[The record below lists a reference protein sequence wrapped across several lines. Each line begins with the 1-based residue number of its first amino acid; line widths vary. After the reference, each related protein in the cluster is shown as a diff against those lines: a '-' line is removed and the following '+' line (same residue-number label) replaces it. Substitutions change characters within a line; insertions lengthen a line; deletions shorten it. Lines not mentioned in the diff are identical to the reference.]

1 MGTLEAPPD
10 NSMLPIND
18 DVLNCKLVGPFSIFV
33 QVLVG
38 TLGFS
43 TLIIKRQFER
53 PRRTWLVWSFD
64 VGKQMISGSIMHMC
78 NLLVSTLSG
87 GSSSTAGEDDQSSNP
102 CSWYVLNLTLDCTLG
117 VLFLA
122 GYIRLFE
129 YLAARFKIGGL
140 ESGNYGDP
148 PSWRI
153 WLKQAFLFCASMLCM
168 KLTVVMLVALL
179 PFLLA
184 IGDLILKPVLMTHS
198 PHFEIIFVMA
208 IWPLVL
214 NIFESWVIDQF
225 IKKKHPVHPTS
236 SVSGH
241 VPLETEEYA
250 GGVYGASFEM
260 HDASLSSGSRTLTA
274 GSTRRHAQLS
284 VDMSEFNIGSDSDGE
299 DSIDNRRIGMQKTH
313 GFDTDYHRDPF
324 TLPSPTS
331 APTIAFNNGES
342 HNYTRINAQD
352 DDVKLSNIDG
362 TDKQKE
368 HR

>member
-1 MGTLEAPPD
+1 
-10 NSMLPIND
+10 
-18 DVLNCKLVGPFSIFV
+18 CKLVGPFSIFV

-87 GSSSTAGEDDQSSNP
+87 GSSTSTTTGEDDQSSNP

-153 WLKQAFLFCASMLCM
+153 WLKQASLFCASMLCM
-168 KLTVVMLVALL
+168 KLTVVMLVALM
-179 PFLLA
+179 PFLLV

-225 IKKKHPVHPTS
+225 IKKK
-236 SVSGH
+236 
-241 VPLETEEYA
+241 
-250 GGVYGASFEM
+250 
-260 HDASLSSGSRTLTA
+260 
-274 GSTRRHAQLS
+274 
-284 VDMSEFNIGSDSDGE
+284 
-299 DSIDNRRIGMQKTH
+299 
-313 GFDTDYHRDPF
+313 
-324 TLPSPTS
+324 
-331 APTIAFNNGES
+331 
-342 HNYTRINAQD
+342 
-352 DDVKLSNIDG
+352 
-362 TDKQKE
+362 
-368 HR
+368 